1 MPQEPEIDLEIQEQL
16 AKFSK
21 LFERKVTKATATDER
36 ADDELIRKVAAFV
49 ESPVDFKP
57 GDIVR
62 WKKGLKNKKMPADE
76 QPAVVINQLSKPIIV
91 DKDSGTPYFNEPLD
105 LVLAFTGRE
114 GELVVF
120 YYDRRRFKR
129 VEENGADFSDET
141 IQRLAGTAK

>member
-1 MPQEPEIDLEIQEQL
+1 MPQEPEIDLENLQEQL
-16 AKFSK
+16 AK
-21 LFERKVTKATATDER
+21 LFKQKVTKATDER
-36 ADDELIRKVAAFV
+36 ADDELIRKVASFV
-49 ESPVDFKP
+49 ESPADFKP

-62 WKKGLKNKKMPADE
+62 WKRGLKNKKMPTDD

-141 IQRLAGTAK
+141 IQRLAGTAYQE

>member
-1 MPQEPEIDLEIQEQL
+1 MPQEPEIDLENLQEQL
-16 AKFSK
+16 AK
-21 LFERKVTKATATDER
+21 LFKQKVTKATDER
-36 ADDELIRKVAAFV
+36 ADDELIRKVASFV

-62 WKKGLKNKKMPADE
+62 WKRGLKNKKMPTDD
-76 QPAVVINQLSKPIIV
+76 QPAVVIKQLSKPIIV
-91 DKDSGTPYFNEPLD
+91 DQDSGTPYFNEPLD

-129 VEENGADFSDET
+129 VEENGAGFSDET

>member
-1 MPQEPEIDLEIQEQL
+1 
-16 AKFSK
+16 
-21 LFERKVTKATATDER
+21 
-36 ADDELIRKVAAFV
+36 
-49 ESPVDFKP
+49 
-57 GDIVR
+57 VR
-62 WKKGLKNKKMPADE
+62 WKRGLKNKKMPTDD
-76 QPAVVINQLSKPIIV
+76 QPAVVIKQLSKPIIV
-91 DKDSGTPYFNEPLD
+91 DQDSGTPYFNEPLD